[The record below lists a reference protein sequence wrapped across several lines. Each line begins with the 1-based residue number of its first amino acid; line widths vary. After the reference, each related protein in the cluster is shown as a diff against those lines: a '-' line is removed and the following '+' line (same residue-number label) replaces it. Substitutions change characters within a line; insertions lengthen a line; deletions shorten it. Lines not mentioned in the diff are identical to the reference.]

1 MSEKQENVSEN
12 RSMDL
17 LKKRARFICGI
28 FAILLLLYE
37 LFVNVPDTVNL
48 LISGWSYLDGST
60 RARLILQPVFALG
73 FYASIALWSLSGI
86 LVVYEEGTRQQQNR
100 P

>member
-1 MSEKQENVSEN
+1 MNEKQENVSSN

-28 FAILLLLYE
+28 FAILLMLYE

-48 LISGWSYLDGST
+48 LISGWSYLDSNT
-60 RARLILQPVFALG
+60 RARLILQPVLALG
-73 FYASIALWSLSGI
+73 FYTSIALWSLSGI
-86 LVVYEEGTRQQQNR
+86 LVVHEEGTR
-100 P
+100 